1 MMFVYVLFLSWLLS
15 SFAWN
20 QLVLKTRKEI
30 HVISYQTHEK
40 AKNQGGY
47 HKEEVRTPSRNSK
60 GHCEIVVKM
69 L

>member
-1 MMFVYVLFLSWLLS
+1 MCFFFLACSVVFHETHLT
-15 SFAWN
+15 
-20 QLVLKTRKEI
+20 LKTRKETGI
-30 HVISYQTHEK
+30 LSYQTHEK

-47 HKEEVRTPSRNSK
+47 DEKDIRTPSRNSK